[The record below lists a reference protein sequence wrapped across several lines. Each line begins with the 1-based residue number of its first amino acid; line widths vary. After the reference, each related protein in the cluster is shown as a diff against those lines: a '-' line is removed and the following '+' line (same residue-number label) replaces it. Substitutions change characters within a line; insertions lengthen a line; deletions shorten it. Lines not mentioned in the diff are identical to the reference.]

1 MINRLTVIKS
11 QRQLGLP
18 SFSEMYFFREL
29 LLVLTFRDIKI
40 RYKQAA
46 IGIMWVVVQPVIT
59 MIVMTVI
66 FGKLA
71 KMPSEGIPYP
81 VFVMTGLLPWLYFSK
96 ALTQGSMSMVSM
108 QGMLT
113 KVYFPRIFAPLAE
126 VLSGLIDLAIGMV
139 ILMLMLMWY
148 GITPSAKLFALP
160 LIVLLL
166 VINAFAI
173 SLWLSALNIEY
184 RDIQFLLP
192 FASQIWMYLTPIV
205 YPISMIPERWKWL
218 YMLNPISGAIDAFR
232 WILLE
237 NYATP
242 SLTHMGISLGF
253 TLLIL
258 VGGLIYFDHSQ
269 RTLPDRV

>member
-11 QRQLGLP
+11 HRQLGLP

-46 IGIMWVVVQPVIT
+46 IGVMWVIVQPVIT
-59 MIVMTVI
+59 MIVMTII

-126 VLSGLIDLAIGMV
+126 VLSGLVDLAIGMV

-148 GITPSAKLFALP
+148 GITPSSKLFALP

-166 VINAFAI
+166 VVNAFAI
-173 SLWLSALNIEY
+173 SLWLSAMNIEY
-184 RDIQFLLP
+184 RDVQFLLP
-192 FASQIWMYLTPIV
+192 FVSQIWMYLTPIV
-205 YPISMIPERWKWL
+205 YPISMIPEQWKWL